1 MGIFLAEH
9 KKLWCKKYVRIS
21 VLLCFVYMIIFAG
34 ILQFQWFT
42 FGSPKDVTS
51 AFGNHFDGYEV
62 IRERQEYA
70 EKYHGVLTDETLSD
84 MVSDYQSIEKNGPYD
99 ETKKTDWS
107 VKTSWLETLFP
118 ELKQSDT
125 YLIMLSYVDP
135 GKLTDI
141 YERRNKAIEAF
152 MDASGIE
159 GDEKEYLLS
168 MNEKVEIPFSYVW
181 TEGWRTVLGDSLPDF
196 GLMIAIVL
204 VVCLAPM
211 FSGEWQTKTGA
222 MILTMK
228 QGWRKDALAKL
239 AVGFSFTIE
248 IFLLIAIPNIIV
260 QMVYLGASG
269 WDAPIQC
276 IKMIA
281 IAPMNMVQAEIYEY
295 LFALFGTLGFA
306 GLVMLISS
314 LSKNDLLS
322 IVGGFALLFVPMVIS
337 EYLPYTLQLIVSL
350 IPMAGSSA
358 DIFRMNTLN
367 VFGKAVWLPYVELWT
382 PLIFMI
388 ACIPVTVSRWA
399 KIQKS

>member
-1 MGIFLAEH
+1 
-9 KKLWCKKYVRIS
+9 
-21 VLLCFVYMIIFAG
+21 
-34 ILQFQWFT
+34 
-42 FGSPKDVTS
+42 
-51 AFGNHFDGYEV
+51 
-62 IRERQEYA
+62 
-70 EKYHGVLTDETLSD
+70 
-84 MVSDYQSIEKNGPYD
+84 
-99 ETKKTDWS
+99 
-107 VKTSWLETLFP
+107 
-118 ELKQSDT
+118 
-125 YLIMLSYVDP
+125 
-135 GKLTDI
+135 
-141 YERRNKAIEAF
+141 
-152 MDASGIE
+152 
-159 GDEKEYLLS
+159 
-168 MNEKVEIPFSYVW
+168 
-181 TEGWRTVLGDSLPDF
+181 
-196 GLMIAIVL
+196 
-204 VVCLAPM
+204 
-211 FSGEWQTKTGA
+211 
-222 MILTMK
+222 MK

-281 IAPMNMVQAEIYEY
+281 IAPMNMAQAEIYEY

-367 VFGKAVWLPYVELWT
+367 IFGKAVWLPYVELWT